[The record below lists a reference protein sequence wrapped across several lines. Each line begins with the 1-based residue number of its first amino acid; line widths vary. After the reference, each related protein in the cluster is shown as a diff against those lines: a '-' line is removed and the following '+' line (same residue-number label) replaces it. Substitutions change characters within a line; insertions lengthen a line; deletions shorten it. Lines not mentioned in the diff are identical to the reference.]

1 MARLNQAVFIRVFH
15 RWSGIALILLVGAK
29 LLSGF
34 SLSGSVTLFSERL
47 ASQLHYSRWIDIPLL
62 FGFLFHAVYG
72 IVKIGSARID
82 RKGLFFWIMSMLGL
96 LLFLAS
102 FYFLLRQ

>member
-1 MARLNQAVFIRVFH
+1 MARLNPIVFIRVFH

-29 LLSGF
+29 ILSGF
-34 SLSGSVTLFSERL
+34 TLSGSITLFSERL

-62 FGFLFHAVYG
+62 FGFLFHALYG
-72 IVKIGSARID
+72 IVKIGSARIA
-82 RKGLFFWIMSMLGL
+82 RKNLFFWIMSVLGI

-102 FYFLLRQ
+102 FLFLFRP